1 MSSPIFGPGCGLD
14 ASNIG
19 PIIPYMPRARLILHE
34 KQVNED
40 GSIIEMKIWSI
51 PTGSPYSQR
60 VKYSLVYIREG
71 RRLLGYDNA
80 HGRDHR
86 HYLGESQPYRFT
98 NVQALLRDFRR
109 DLNRIKQEE
118 RK

>member
-1 MSSPIFGPGCGLD
+1 MPSLISGPGCGLD
-14 ASNIG
+14 NSHIG
-19 PIIPYMPRARLILHE
+19 YIIPQMPNAWLLLHE
-34 KQVNED
+34 KQVDED

-51 PTGSPYSQR
+51 PERFPHSSR
-60 VKYSLVYIREG
+60 VKYGLVYVREG

-98 NVQALLRDFRR
+98 NVQALLIDFRR

>member
-1 MSSPIFGPGCGLD
+1 MSSLIFWLGCGLD
-14 ASNIG
+14 NSHIG
-19 PIIPYMPRARLILHE
+19 YIVPQIPNARLLLHE
-34 KQVNED
+34 KQVDED

-51 PTGSPYSQR
+51 PERFPHSSR
-60 VKYSLVYIREG
+60 VKYSLVYVREG
-71 RRLLGYDNA
+71 RRLLAYDNA

-86 HYLGESQPYRFT
+86 HYLAESQLYRFT
-98 NVQALLRDFRR
+98 NVPALLRDFRR